1 MYVKPKISYGQKLV
15 FPIWKVR
22 NPINSAA
29 SGHEEAIKEM
39 RVYILPNDEKWKVN
53 LIAEIALIKKDQLD
67 IEFDEEDL
75 ISILYHICCD

>member
-1 MYVKPKISYGQKLV
+1 MSNQRSVTGRKLCFLFEKFEIQSIQQLV
-15 FPIWKVR
+15 AMR
-22 NPINSAA
+22 NKM
-29 SGHEEAIKEM
+29 KEM

-75 ISILYHICCD
+75 ISILNHICCD